1 MVALDFTFNNILSVY
16 YFPRTYLQQ
25 YTENILKQMDGL
37 LTLNTPLSTVNGAQS
52 WLTNDEKMFLYEV
65 ASQLIVASDLSVE
78 VNE

>member
-1 MVALDFTFNNILSVY
+1 
-16 YFPRTYLQQ
+16 
-25 YTENILKQMDGL
+25 MDGL
-37 LTLNTPLSTVNGAQS
+37 LTLNTPLSAVNGAQS